1 MIRSL
6 YIKNYLLIDHLDLD
20 FTGGF
25 ITITGETGAGKSILM
40 GALSLIL
47 GQRVDTS
54 VLKLKDAKCIV
65 EGTFLPGDPVRKVL
79 EANDLDFEKVTTLRR
94 EIAPGGKSRAF
105 INDTPVNLPLLK
117 EVGNLLVDI
126 HSQHQN
132 LRLNDHLYQMEVIT
146 HIAGVEKELARYR
159 ETYTEFTETTREL
172 ERVEKE
178 TESLKSELEY
188 MQFQF
193 NELQA
198 AHLVDGEMEGLES
211 DLQRAEHAEEIRSAL
226 FESAGYLSA
235 ETTGIIDQLRAS
247 LAQLQKITGIYTP
260 SREMASRMESVYIE
274 LKDLAAEV
282 EQEAEKSGLEPGEL
296 ERLRERM
303 DLLFSLMQKHRVQEL
318 EHLISLRDQFG
329 ERIESLTFSDE
340 RIAQLKDK
348 RAALMKTLEDRA
360 GVLHEKRRIASEQ
373 MQLSVEEQLKQLGI
387 PNARFRVE
395 LVSTGTYDIHGSDQ
409 VRFLFSA
416 NKQLPL
422 EEISRVAS
430 GGEVSRLMLSIKSMV
445 SDRKG
450 MPTLI
455 FDEIDAG
462 VSGEIAD
469 KVGGIMDQL
478 ATGRQVM
485 AITHLP
491 QVASRGGDHFVVFKE
506 DTADA
511 TYTRIRKLEPE
522 ERITEIARMLSG
534 EEVTEAALSN
544 ARVLLR
550 I

>member
-1 MIRSL
+1 MIQSL
-6 YIKNYLLIDHLDLD
+6 YIKNYLLIDHLELD
-20 FTGGF
+20 FSDGF

-47 GQRVDTS
+47 GQRVDTT

-65 EGTFLPGDPVRKVL
+65 EGTFRPGERVKQLL
-79 EANDLDFEKVTTLRR
+79 EANDLDFEDLTTLRR

-117 EVGNLLVDI
+117 EVGKLLVDI

-132 LRLNDHLYQMEVIT
+132 LQLNDHLYQMEVIT
-146 HIAGVEKELARYR
+146 HMAGVEKELMIYR
-159 ETYTEFTETTREL
+159 GTYAQFLDLGREL
-172 ERVEKE
+172 GQIRKE
-178 TESLKSELEY
+178 AAALKEDLEY

-193 NELQA
+193 NELQSA
-198 AHLVDGEMEGLES
+198 RLVDGEMDELEA
-211 DLQRAEHAEEIRSAL
+211 DLQRAEHSEEIQVAL
-226 FESAGYLSA
+226 LEAAAHLSA
-235 ETTGIIDQLRAS
+235 ESTGIMDQLQAALS
-247 LAQLQKITGIYTP
+247 MLQKIAKYYGP
-260 SREMASRMESVYIE
+260 AQEMSSRLESARIE
-274 LKDLAAEV
+274 LKDIAAEV
-282 EQEAEKSGLEPGEL
+282 EQEAGKARLEPGEL
-296 ERLRERM
+296 EQLRQRM
-303 DLLFSLMQKHRVQEL
+303 DLLIGLMQKHRVPEL
-318 EHLISLRDQFG
+318 GHLINLRDQLG
-329 ERIESLTFSDE
+329 NKIENLTFSDE
-340 RIAQLKDK
+340 KIEQLSRELDALRQELEKQSGILHSKRQLAAEDMQKKIVAQL
-348 RAALMKTLEDRA
+348 
-360 GVLHEKRRIASEQ
+360 Q
-373 MQLSVEEQLKQLGI
+373 QLGI

-395 LVSTGTYDIHGSDQ
+395 LERTEEFDINGSDQ
-409 VRFLFSA
+409 VKFLFSA
-416 NKQLPL
+416 NKQLAL

-430 GGEVSRLMLSIKSMV
+430 GGEISRLMLCIKALV

-478 ATGRQVM
+478 ANGRQVM

-491 QVASRGGDHFVVFKE
+491 QVASRGADHFVVFKE
-506 DTADA
+506 DTSDA
-511 TYTRIRKLEPE
+511 TYTRIRKLQPQ

-534 EEVTEAALSN
+534 EELSEEALSN